1 MHDPKA
7 EAARWW
13 EQAVDDRLFVLT
25 MAQEARFF
33 DKACFIAQQAT
44 EKVVKAC
51 LYAQGKREV
60 LGHAVLQFTRD
71 LAQLEPAFSK
81 IAPQAARLDRHYI
94 PARYPNGLP
103 GGTPSG
109 SFSADDLFV
118 AIQDLE
124 AIFAVAE
131 GFLRTRK
138 VIE

>member
-1 MHDPKA
+1 MHDPRA

-44 EKVVKAC
+44 EKAVKAC
-51 LYAQGKREV
+51 LYTQGKREV
-60 LGHAVLQFTRD
+60 LGHAVIQFTRD
-71 LAQLEPAFSK
+71 LAQSEPTFSK
-81 IAPQAARLDRHYI
+81 IATQAARLDRHYI

-103 GGTPSG
+103 GGTLSG
-109 SFSADDLFV
+109 SFSADDLFI
-118 AIQDLE
+118 ATQDME

-131 GFLRTRK
+131 EFPCTRM

>member
-13 EQAVDDRLFVLT
+13 EQAIDDRLFVLT

-33 DKACFIAQQAT
+33 DKACFIAQQAA
-44 EKVVKAC
+44 EKAVKAC
-51 LYAQGKREV
+51 LYAQGRREV
-60 LGHAVLQFTRD
+60 LGHAILQFTRD
-71 LAQLEPAFSK
+71 LAQSEPTFSK
-81 IAPQAARLDRHYI
+81 IVTQAARLDRHYI

-118 AIQDLE
+118 TIQDLE

-131 GFLRTRK
+131 EFLRSRK